1 MQPLTTT
8 SQFINTNTNTC
19 TFAYP
24 KDAESIE
31 RHSHFMPEE
40 IEESDGYIVSYP
52 YGNQDAP
59 IVAIIKNNHVYLTI
73 DRDCYEIEM
82 QFIHFVVMELV
93 GKIAEIYFD
102 TEDVTLVRECLVKY
116 HNQKQNQIKFI

>member
-1 MQPLTTT
+1 MKRITETYEYV
-8 SQFINTNTNTC
+8 NTNTNTR
-19 TFAYP
+19 TFVYP

-31 RHSHFMPEE
+31 RHTHFMPEE

-52 YGNQDAP
+52 YGDKNAP

-73 DRDCYEIEM
+73 DRDCYEFEM
-82 QFIHFVVMELV
+82 QFVHFAVLELI
-93 GKIAEIYFD
+93 GKITEIYFD